1 MTDSSGKHWEENTL
15 TLGEKK
21 LVYPF
26 SPHWKNNLYRNS
38 ALRRFALLLGRF
50 IIKPMAGMFPGMAPI
65 LTPQT
70 AARGG
75 RGGGLSTAQRHQ
87 LLSCGQEWRPQ
98 TFCSSAGTVHHQ
110 AMAGMF
116 PGMAPILTT
125 ISICFL
131 FLRRKGCCCFE
142 EVKPYA
148 GGMPLS
154 RKAMVRSTMMANSPE
169 QSSIKRPSRS
179 MKVVT
184 KTS

>member
-1 MTDSSGKHWEENTL
+1 M

-38 ALRRFALLLGRF
+38 ALRRFALLLGWF

-75 RGGGLSTAQRHQ
+75 RGRRLEHRAKT
-87 LLSCGQEWRPQ
+87 
-98 TFCSSAGTVHHQ
+98 SAAFLWT
-110 AMAGMF
+110 
-116 PGMAPILTT
+116 GMAPSDFLLFCWDG
-125 ISICFL
+125 SSSGQWLGCFQAWL
-131 FLRRKGCCCFE
+131 QFSPPFPSVSSFFEGKAAAVLRRLNHTQ
-142 EVKPYA
+142 

-169 QSSIKRPSRS
+169 QSSIKRPKSLNEGS
-179 MKVVT
+179 DQNFLNVNFNKHP
-184 KTS
+184 